1 MLIGFFAFPVHVLLG
16 LFSREVVP
24 KALGSSAGG
33 FVKAIA
39 QVGGAFAGLP
49 LGLLQRSLGWEGVIS
64 GLAIVVATGAVGAV
78 PLWRVTAGEN
88 KIIARHGTVADFS
101 KMQRVASLQ
110 EKLGQKGKLD

>member
-1 MLIGFFAFPVHVLLG
+1 MRACP
-16 LFSREVVP
+16 
-24 KALGSSAGG
+24 
-33 FVKAIA
+33 A
-39 QVGGAFAGLP
+39 QVECVALFID
-49 LGLLQRSLGWEGVIS
+49 R
-64 GLAIVVATGAVGAV
+64 IVVATGAVGAV

>member
-1 MLIGFFAFPVHVLLG
+1 MRPATATEGDLPPPVV
-16 LFSREVVP
+16 FE
-24 KALGSSAGG
+24 
-33 FVKAIA
+33 
-39 QVGGAFAGLP
+39 
-49 LGLLQRSLGWEGVIS
+49 
-64 GLAIVVATGAVGAV
+64 ATGAVGAV

>member
-1 MLIGFFAFPVHVLLG
+1 MHKENQASGAPTTG
-16 LFSREVVP
+16 LTNSVSSSSRTV
-24 KALGSSAGG
+24 A
-33 FVKAIA
+33 
-39 QVGGAFAGLP
+39 
-49 LGLLQRSLGWEGVIS
+49 S
-64 GLAIVVATGAVGAV
+64 GRAATLAIVVATGADGAV